1 MSDVAITAAAPL
13 LAGTRPPPPKA
24 LPLFQQLR
32 VTRTNQFEA
41 LPLVVFEQPLHHHKS
56 LFGEILIVSDPDGVR
71 RVLVDN
77 LANYPKGDFEN
88 RIFTAMFGEGLLSA
102 EPAKWRVHRKVMAPA
117 FDPRSVTAYAPAM
130 AEATQ
135 IFARHWD
142 ALGPDAV
149 IDMAKEMKAL
159 TLQIIC
165 RTMFSSDADELM
177 TLAGTALGLI
187 STALDFGLLDVLPI
201 IGSARVKKKEAS
213 IHADFAAM
221 DGAIFRMIAER
232 EKNLSDAPKDL
243 LTRLIAAKD
252 PDNGAGLNAQEIRD
266 EVITI
271 FMAGHETTAVA
282 MTWVWYVLSQ
292 RPAAAGRVRAE
303 LNAVLAGRTPGAD
316 DLPNLTYTR
325 MVLEEVMRLYPPVP
339 GISVRVAQKAD
350 EICGTKVKAGTKIF
364 IAPWVLHRHRR
375 LWDDPETFDP
385 ERFSPENSA
394 GRARFAYLP
403 FGGGPRICIGAM
415 LAMTEA
421 SMILA
426 TLAQQF
432 HPRLL
437 AGQDVKL
444 RNRITL
450 SPLGGMKMTLARRQV
465 GDSITLPRS

>member
-1 MSDVAITAAAPL
+1 VSDVAITAAAPL

-266 EVITI
+266 EVI
-271 FMAGHETTAVA
+271 
-282 MTWVWYVLSQ
+282 
-292 RPAAAGRVRAE
+292 
-303 LNAVLAGRTPGAD
+303 AVLAGRTPGAD